1 MEQEQGV
8 VFAKILVVDD
18 EPDLEVLVR
27 QKFRRKIRRGEYEFI
42 FAQNGVEALK
52 ALESEPDTDLVLTD
66 INMPEMDG
74 LTLLS
79 ELLGLD
85 LVLRSVVVSAYGD
98 MQNIRTAM
106 NRGAIDFITK
116 PIDFQ
121 DLEVTIAKTLED
133 VLQLKTALEREKQA
147 REALEQLNNQLEA
160 RITERTKELE
170 EANAKLAESERE
182 ARNELEEAYQMQVGL
197 LPEAAPEF
205 PGIQVVGQSIP
216 AKDVGGDFFDYL
228 SCQDE
233 SKSLIAVADISG
245 KGMYAAMNAV
255 MASGILQLASKQHDS
270 AATIMAEVND
280 VLCQSLKSD
289 MNATIILAEIDSANR
304 TMTIVNAGQHAYPL
318 LFRNG
323 RVEPI
328 IAKGMAV
335 GMISGISYAPVTL
348 DLQAGDLI
356 LLMTDGITEPRN
368 TQGVMYQESG
378 RLVEVISSLQA
389 DNSAENIM
397 DEVINDVLH
406 FSQGQDIQDDDITL
420 VLIHIMQ

>member
-1 MEQEQGV
+1 MEQEQDV

-27 QKFRRKIRRGEYEFI
+27 QKFRRKIRRGEYKFI

-160 RITERTKELE
+160 RITERTQELE
-170 EANAKLAESERE
+170 EAKKLPKNRRDLCLEEELGDLLLQVILHAQIASENKDFDFE
-182 ARNELEEAYQMQVGL
+182 DIKGVKASHPASTVKEMAIGVLNIKNPDPELEITPKNTMQCTMH
-197 LPEAAPEF
+197 PK
-205 PGIQVVGQSIP
+205 QVRE
-216 AKDVGGDFFDYL
+216 K
-228 SCQDE
+228 
-233 SKSLIAVADISG
+233 LIN
-245 KGMYAAMNAV
+245 K
-255 MASGILQLASKQHDS
+255 
-270 AATIMAEVND
+270 
-280 VLCQSLKSD
+280 
-289 MNATIILAEIDSANR
+289 
-304 TMTIVNAGQHAYPL
+304 
-318 LFRNG
+318 RN
-323 RVEPI
+323 I
-328 IAKGMAV
+328 
-335 GMISGISYAPVTL
+335 
-348 DLQAGDLI
+348 
-356 LLMTDGITEPRN
+356 
-368 TQGVMYQESG
+368 
-378 RLVEVISSLQA
+378 
-389 DNSAENIM
+389 
-397 DEVINDVLH
+397 
-406 FSQGQDIQDDDITL
+406 
-420 VLIHIMQ
+420 

>member
-42 FAQNGVEALK
+42 FAQNGIEALK

-79 ELLGLD
+79 ELLSLD

-147 REALEQLNNQLEA
+147 REALEQLNNQLEE

-170 EANAKLAESERE
+170 KANAKLAESERE
-182 ARNELEEAYQMQVGL
+182 ARYELEEAYQMQVGL

-205 PGIQVVGQSIP
+205 PGIQVFGQSIP

-228 SCQDE
+228 SCQDKA
-233 SKSLIAVADISG
+233 KSLIAVADISG

-255 MASGILQLASKQHDS
+255 MASGILQLTSKQHNN

-280 VLCQSLKSD
+280 ALCQSLKSD

-318 LFRNG
+318 LCRNG
-323 RVEPI
+323 QVEPI
-328 IAKGMAV
+328 IARGMAV
-335 GMISGISYAPVTL
+335 GMIPGISYEPVTL
-348 DLQAGDLI
+348 DLQVGDLVF
-356 LLMTDGITEPRN
+356 LMTDGITEPRN
-368 TQGVMYQESG
+368 AEGMMYQESK
-378 RLVEVISSLQA
+378 RLTEVISNLQA
-389 DNSAENIM
+389 DDSAENLVGK
-397 DEVINDVLH
+397 VINDVLE

-420 VLIHIMQ
+420 VAIKIT

>member
-1 MEQEQGV
+1 MEQEQDV

-79 ELLGLD
+79 ELLSLD

-121 DLEVTIAKTLED
+121 DLEVTITKTLED
-133 VLQLKTALEREKQA
+133 VLQLKTALERERQA
-147 REALEQLNNQLEA
+147 REALEQLNNQLEE
-160 RITERTKELE
+160 RITERTRELE

-197 LPEAAPEF
+197 LPETAPEF
-205 PGIQVVGQSIP
+205 PGIQVFGQSIP

-228 SCQDE
+228 SCQDKT
-233 SKSLIAVADISG
+233 KSLIAVADISG

-255 MASGILQLASKQHDS
+255 MASGILQLTSKQHDN
-270 AATIMAEVND
+270 APTIMAEVND
-280 VLCQSLKSD
+280 ALCQSLKSD
-289 MNATIILAEIDSANR
+289 MNATVILAEIDPVGR

-318 LFRNG
+318 LCRNG
-323 RVEPI
+323 KVEPI
-328 IAKGMAV
+328 IVRGMAV
-335 GMISGISYAPVTL
+335 GMIPGISYEPVTL
-348 DLQAGDLI
+348 DLQVGDLI
-356 LLMTDGITEPRN
+356 FLMTDWITEPR
-368 TQGVMYQESG
+368 
-378 RLVEVISSLQA
+378 I
-389 DNSAENIM
+389 AEGM
-397 DEVINDVLH
+397 
-406 FSQGQDIQDDDITL
+406 
-420 VLIHIMQ
+420 M

>member
-42 FAQNGVEALK
+42 FAQNGIEALK

-79 ELLGLD
+79 ELLSLD

-147 REALEQLNNQLEA
+147 REALEQLNDQLEE
-160 RITERTKELE
+160 RITERTRELE

-182 ARNELEEAYQMQVGL
+182 ARYELEEAYQMQVGL

-205 PGIQVVGQSIP
+205 PGIQVFGQSIP

-228 SCQDE
+228 SCQDKT
-233 SKSLIAVADISG
+233 KSLIAVADISG

-255 MASGILQLASKQHDS
+255 MASGILQLTSKQHNN

-280 VLCQSLKSD
+280 ALCQSLKSD
-289 MNATIILAEIDSANR
+289 MNATIILAEIDSVGR
-304 TMTIVNAGQHAYPL
+304 TMTVVNAGQHAYPL
-318 LFRNG
+318 LCRNG
-323 RVEPI
+323 QVEPI
-328 IAKGMAV
+328 IARGMAV
-335 GMISGISYAPVTL
+335 GMIPGISYEPVTL
-348 DLQAGDLI
+348 DLQVGDLVF
-356 LLMTDGITEPRN
+356 LMTDGITEPRN
-368 TQGVMYQESG
+368 AEGMMYQESK
-378 RLVEVISSLQA
+378 RLTEVISNLQA
-389 DNSAENIM
+389 DDSAENLVGK
-397 DEVINDVLH
+397 VINDVLE

-420 VLIHIMQ
+420 VAIKIT

>member
-121 DLEVTIAKTLED
+121 DLEVTITKTLED

-147 REALEQLNNQLEA
+147 REALEQLNNQLEE
-160 RITERTKELE
+160 RITERTRELE

-197 LPEAAPEF
+197 LPETAPEF
-205 PGIQVVGQSIP
+205 PGIQVFGQSIP

-228 SCQDE
+228 SCQDKT
-233 SKSLIAVADISG
+233 KSLIAVADISG

-255 MASGILQLASKQHDS
+255 MASGILQLTSKQHDN
-270 AATIMAEVND
+270 APTIMAEVND
-280 VLCQSLKSD
+280 ALCQSLKSD
-289 MNATIILAEIDSANR
+289 MNATVILAEIDPVGR

-318 LFRNG
+318 LCRNG
-323 RVEPI
+323 QVEPI
-328 IAKGMAV
+328 IVRGMAV
-335 GMISGISYAPVTL
+335 GMIPGISYTPITL
-348 DLQAGDLI
+348 DLQVGDLI
-356 LLMTDGITEPRN
+356 FLMTDGITEPRN
-368 TQGVMYQESG
+368 AEGMMYQESK
-378 RLVEVISSLQA
+378 RLNEVISNLQA
-389 DNSAENIM
+389 DDSAENL
-397 DEVINDVLH
+397 VGKVVNDVLE

-420 VLIHIMQ
+420 VAIKIT

>member
-42 FAQNGVEALK
+42 FAQNGIEALK

-79 ELLGLD
+79 ELLSLD

-147 REALEQLNNQLEA
+147 REALEQLNNQLEE

-182 ARNELEEAYQMQVGL
+182 ARHELEEAYQMQVEL
-197 LPEAAPEF
+197 LPEIAPEL
-205 PGIQVVGQSIP
+205 PGVQFFGQSIP

-233 SKSLIAVADISG
+233 TKTLIAVADISG

-255 MASGILQLASKQHDS
+255 MASGILRLTSKQHNN

-280 VLCQSLKSD
+280 ALCQSLKSD

-318 LFRNG
+318 LCRNG
-323 RVEPI
+323 QVEPI
-328 IAKGMAV
+328 IARGMAV
-335 GMISGISYAPVTL
+335 GMIPGISYEPVTL
-348 DLQAGDLI
+348 DLQVGDLVF
-356 LLMTDGITEPRN
+356 LMTDGITEPRN
-368 TQGVMYQESG
+368 AEGMMYQESK
-378 RLVEVISSLQA
+378 RLTEVISNLQA
-389 DNSAENIM
+389 DDSAENLVGK
-397 DEVINDVLH
+397 VINDVLE

-420 VLIHIMQ
+420 VAIKIT

>member
-42 FAQNGVEALK
+42 FAQNGIEALK

-79 ELLGLD
+79 ELLSLD

-147 REALEQLNNQLEA
+147 REALEQLNDQLEE
-160 RITERTKELE
+160 RITERTRELE

-182 ARNELEEAYQMQVGL
+182 ARYELEEAYQMQVGL

-205 PGIQVVGQSIP
+205 PGIQVFGQSIP

-233 SKSLIAVADISG
+233 TKTLIAVADISG

-255 MASGILQLASKQHDS
+255 MASGILRLTSKQHNN

-280 VLCQSLKSD
+280 ALCQSLKSD

-304 TMTIVNAGQHAYPL
+304 TMTIVNSGQHAYPL
-318 LFRNG
+318 LCRNG
-323 RVEPI
+323 QVEPI
-328 IAKGMAV
+328 IARGMAV
-335 GMISGISYAPVTL
+335 GMIPGISYEPVTL
-348 DLQAGDLI
+348 DLQVGDLI
-356 LLMTDGITEPRN
+356 FLMTDGITEPRN
-368 TQGVMYQESG
+368 AEGMMYQESK
-378 RLVEVISSLQA
+378 RLTEVISNLQA
-389 DNSAENIM
+389 DDSAENLIGK
-397 DEVINDVLH
+397 VINDVLE

-420 VLIHIMQ
+420 VAIKIT

>member
-1 MEQEQGV
+1 MEQEQDV

-79 ELLGLD
+79 ELLSLD

-121 DLEVTIAKTLED
+121 DLEVTITKTLED
-133 VLQLKTALEREKQA
+133 VLQLKTALERERQA
-147 REALEQLNNQLEA
+147 REALEQLNNQLEE
-160 RITERTKELE
+160 RITERTRELE

-197 LPEAAPEF
+197 LPETAPEF
-205 PGIQVVGQSIP
+205 PGIQVFGQSIP

-228 SCQDE
+228 SCQDKT
-233 SKSLIAVADISG
+233 KSLIAVADISG

-255 MASGILQLASKQHDS
+255 MASGILQLTSKQHDN
-270 AATIMAEVND
+270 APTIMAEVND
-280 VLCQSLKSD
+280 ALCQSLKSD
-289 MNATIILAEIDSANR
+289 MNATVILAEIDPVGR

-318 LFRNG
+318 LCRNG
-323 RVEPI
+323 KVEPI
-328 IAKGMAV
+328 IVRGMAV
-335 GMISGISYAPVTL
+335 GMIPGISYEPVTL
-348 DLQAGDLI
+348 DLQVGDLI
-356 LLMTDGITEPRN
+356 FLMTDGITEPRN
-368 TQGVMYQESG
+368 AEGIMYQESK
-378 RLVEVISSLQA
+378 RLAEVISNLEEDTSV
-389 DNSAENIM
+389 ENVVDTI
-397 DEVINDVLH
+397 ISDVFK
-406 FSQGQDIQDDDITL
+406 FSQDQDIRDDDITL
-420 VLIHIMQ
+420 IVVKIF